1 MPIRTETE
9 PLTAHVEAVLRL
21 EVRPRLI
28 QLARELRHPL
38 DMTVA
43 LIRDGVDVGTGPM
56 LSATATGGP
65 PQRGELRLT
74 FMQVFDPDSR
84 LFRAYARFERDER
97 TPTFSG
103 FEIEGHVTSSDDT
116 ATTRVG
122 AWVVL
127 WNGDRSG

>member
-1 MPIRTETE
+1 MPIRPETE
-9 PLTAHVEAVLRL
+9 PLPAHVEAVLRL
-21 EVRPRLI
+21 EVRSRLI

-43 LIRDGVDVGTGPM
+43 LIRDGIVVGSGPK
-56 LSATATGGP
+56 LSGMATGGP
-65 PQRGELRLT
+65 PQRGGLRLT

-84 LFRAYARFERDER
+84 LFRAYAQFERDER

-103 FEIEGHVTSSDDT
+103 FEIEGHVTSTADA

-127 WNGDRSG
+127 WNGDWSG